1 MATKPHYD
9 ADPSINVPE
18 TENGFNIP
26 PRKLNIVWGNESRYW
41 RLPSDSTPYVE
52 LIQVSWLEVTG
63 SIDLSAGEQYEVTFK
78 VSLAS
83 DAFGWNGCP
92 VYVMAKF
99 GKKGKYTWKR
109 ATLDKGT
116 TTAGEVFSIPDPS
129 LKITAS
135 GASNETTTLYFG
147 LYEVWSGKWK
157 GGLRIHE
164 ALVKKLPKTTSTST

>member
-1 MATKPHYD
+1 M
-9 ADPSINVPE
+9 
-18 TENGFNIP
+18 
-26 PRKLNIVWGNESRYW
+26 
-41 RLPSDSTPYVE
+41 
-52 LIQVSWLEVTG
+52 IQVSWLEVTG

-78 VSLAS
+78 VSLAP

-116 TTAGEVFSIPDPS
+116 TTTGGGFSIPDPS
-129 LKITAS
+129 LKITALATAS
-135 GASNETTTLYFG
+135 DASNETTLYFG

-164 ALVKKLPKTTSTST
+164 ALVKKLPKTTSP